1 MQKHFLEK
9 FQELETFGAFALTP
23 SFHPLLT
30 HDFQPEKNLLR
41 SIVWRNCCLRRGSR
55 ERGEGR
61 KGLASLPLLPL
72 SSTKLP
78 VTFASFQAKE
88 QQQKQEFYY
97 YTKRRKKYNFPG

>member
-1 MQKHFLEK
+1 MLKHFLEK

-55 ERGEGR
+55 ERGEE
-61 KGLASLPLLPL
+61 KVSHPFPFFLLAPQSYL
-72 SSTKLP
+72 
-78 VTFASFQAKE
+78 
-88 QQQKQEFYY
+88 
-97 YTKRRKKYNFPG
+97 